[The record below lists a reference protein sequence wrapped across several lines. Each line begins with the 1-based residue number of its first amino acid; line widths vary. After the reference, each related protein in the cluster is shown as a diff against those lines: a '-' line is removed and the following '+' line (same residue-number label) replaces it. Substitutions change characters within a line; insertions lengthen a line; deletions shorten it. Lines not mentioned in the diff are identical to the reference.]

1 MIRYTALLLALALSV
16 TVVAQDR
23 DTQEINRYVLTE
35 TALGKY
41 ANAMQKLQLLADQVA
56 SCEDEDSDGA
66 NSLNALVAQLD
77 AAPAVKAAIQSAGL
91 TTREW
96 AVFTF
101 AMAQTGLAVWMLDQ
115 PGGEL
120 PAGVSTANVDFYRKH
135 RAAIEKI
142 KPLEE
147 NCDAADGEPEY
158 VE

>member
-1 MIRYTALLLALALSV
+1 
-16 TVVAQDR
+16 
-23 DTQEINRYVLTE
+23 
-35 TALGKY
+35 
-41 ANAMQKLQLLADQVA
+41 
-56 SCEDEDSDGA
+56 
-66 NSLNALVAQLD
+66 
-77 AAPAVKAAIQSAGL
+77 
-91 TTREW
+91 
-96 AVFTF
+96 VFTF